1 MASICVASTPS
12 PASTLSRRPG
22 NLSTTTRSGSE
33 SAVTTMSLVRPIVS
47 ASSSTSGARLIRGG
61 IPKLDRRSFGGGQT
75 LARANLQGLDRSSFL
90 QGASSSI
97 VGGESRTLWRQIELG
112 KNGVKKD
119 ARGGAMGSTCM
130 YGMANDT
137 VRWALAAATTVL
149 ILKSNPGVR
158 KQLLVPI
165 LALEAPA
172 EVVHWIKSEYGLWLA
187 FVGLALRL
195 FYSIPGELD
204 FPLGVYLF
212 ISAAPIQALSLRGT
226 MGGVVASTVFALI
239 CAYQYFTYISGV
251 QYAFKSEN
259 LLNTVAISVMTIA
272 CIGFFGMR
280 AM

>member
-1 MASICVASTPS
+1 
-12 PASTLSRRPG
+12 
-22 NLSTTTRSGSE
+22 
-33 SAVTTMSLVRPIVS
+33 
-47 ASSSTSGARLIRGG
+47 
-61 IPKLDRRSFGGGQT
+61 
-75 LARANLQGLDRSSFL
+75 
-90 QGASSSI
+90 
-97 VGGESRTLWRQIELG
+97 
-112 KNGVKKD
+112 
-119 ARGGAMGSTCM
+119 MGSTCM

-226 MGGVVASTVFALI
+226 LGGIVASTVFSLI

>member
-1 MASICVASTPS
+1 
-12 PASTLSRRPG
+12 
-22 NLSTTTRSGSE
+22 
-33 SAVTTMSLVRPIVS
+33 
-47 ASSSTSGARLIRGG
+47 
-61 IPKLDRRSFGGGQT
+61 
-75 LARANLQGLDRSSFL
+75 L

-97 VGGESRTLWRQIELG
+97 VGGESTLWRQIELG

-119 ARGGAMGSTCM
+119 VRGGAMGSTCM
-130 YGMANDT
+130 YGVANDT

-226 MGGVVASTVFALI
+226 MGGVVASTVFSLI

>member
-22 NLSTTTRSGSE
+22 NLTTTRSGSE
-33 SAVTTMSLVRPIVS
+33 SAVATMSLVRPIVD
-47 ASSSTSGARLIRGG
+47 ASSSTSGASLIRGG
-61 IPKLDRRSFGGGQT
+61 IPKLDRRSFGGVQT

-97 VGGESRTLWRQIELG
+97 VGGESTLWRQIELG

-119 ARGGAMGSTCM
+119 VRGGAMGSTCM

-226 MGGVVASTVFALI
+226 LGGIVASTVFSLI

>member
-1 MASICVASTPS
+1 
-12 PASTLSRRPG
+12 
-22 NLSTTTRSGSE
+22 
-33 SAVTTMSLVRPIVS
+33 MSLVRPIVD
-47 ASSSTSGARLIRGG
+47 ASSSTSGASLIRGG
-61 IPKLDRRSFGGGQT
+61 IPKLDRRSFGGVQT

-90 QGASSSI
+90 QGASASI
-97 VGGESRTLWRQIELG
+97 VGGESTLWRQIELG

-119 ARGGAMGSTCM
+119 ARGGAMVSTCM

>member
-22 NLSTTTRSGSE
+22 NLTTTRSGSE
-33 SAVTTMSLVRPIVS
+33 SAVATMSLVRPIVD
-47 ASSSTSGARLIRGG
+47 ASSSTSGASLIRGG
-61 IPKLDRRSFGGGQT
+61 IPKLDRRSFGRVQT

-90 QGASSSI
+90 QRASSSI
-97 VGGESRTLWRQIELG
+97 VGGESTLWRQIELG
-112 KNGVKKD
+112 KNGAKKD
-119 ARGGAMGSTCM
+119 VRGGAMGSTCM

-226 MGGVVASTVFALI
+226 LGGIVASTVFSLI

>member
-1 MASICVASTPS
+1 MD
-12 PASTLSRRPG
+12 
-22 NLSTTTRSGSE
+22 
-33 SAVTTMSLVRPIVS
+33 

-61 IPKLDRRSFGGGQT
+61 IPKLDRRSFGGVQT
-75 LARANLQGLDRSSFL
+75 LARANLQGLDRSGFL

-97 VGGESRTLWRQIELG
+97 VGGELTLWRQIELG
-112 KNGVKKD
+112 NNGVKKNV
-119 ARGGAMGSTCM
+119 RGGAMGSTCM

-172 EVVHWIKSEYGLWLA
+172 EVVNWIKSEYGLWLA

-226 MGGVVASTVFALI
+226 MGGIVASTVFALI

-251 QYAFKSEN
+251 QYALKSEN